1 MTDKDKNYSD
11 KLAEVAEEVE
21 ENKPEGNV
29 DPLEGYAI
37 EDPDVRGSNEGDNNE
52 ANDDTE
58 TVVAPVLGAADPS
71 VGVNQTGTGQAAVP
85 PPVVETKKPLT
96 DEEKEAKLRE

>member
-37 EDPDVRGSNEGDNNE
+37 EDPDVRGSNEGDNAE
-52 ANDDTE
+52 DDKE
-58 TVVAPVLGAADPS
+58 TVVAPVLGAANPA
-71 VGVNQTGTGQAAVP
+71 VGVNQTGTDRLLFRYQ
-85 PPVVETKKPLT
+85 L
-96 DEEKEAKLRE
+96 LRRKSLYG